1 MISLIMILRS
11 YLGLSQL
18 QLAHHLDISVGTL
31 QRLEQGGAHGT
42 LETYLRLSDLW
53 GIPVDAL
60 LANDFTLIPAD
71 FFQRHPVPKEKTIAT
86 DEPSIIGFRGEQLIL
101 AQERAR
107 VAQEHPNLLPLVRRT
122 ADYPRLSGYDILSFD
137 CDGIPMSLEV
147 KSSIQEQGGFKMS
160 ANECETAER
169 MIAQNGQYWVIL
181 IQDLDSNQPKIQRMT
196 YQHLL
201 ATRCKS
207 MATILAV
214 PKCPPKTEKNNIA
227 RYRERL
233 GIPQSDFA
241 GYLGCS
247 VADLLAYERDN
258 AAPSA
263 QMYLTMATILGVPVD
278 DLLMMEVPHNAA
290 HC

>member
-1 MISLIMILRS
+1 M
-11 YLGLSQL
+11 
-18 QLAHHLDISVGTL
+18 A
-31 QRLEQGGAHGT
+31 
-42 LETYLRLSDLW
+42 
-53 GIPVDAL
+53 
-60 LANDFTLIPAD
+60 
-71 FFQRHPVPKEKTIAT
+71 
-86 DEPSIIGFRGEQLIL
+86 
-101 AQERAR
+101 
-107 VAQEHPNLLPLVRRT
+107 
-122 ADYPRLSGYDILSFD
+122 
-137 CDGIPMSLEV
+137 LEV

-207 MATILAV
+207 VATILAV

-241 GYLGCS
+241 SYLGCS
-247 VADLLAYERDN
+247 VADLLAYERGN